1 MHNLQPQMIAA
12 HMGEIQRNAAHAQHH
27 VRETRRSR
35 RLRLSLRIPVLRR
48 HRTPRVPA
56 PAGS

>member
-1 MHNLQPQMIAA
+1 MHNLQPHMINA
-12 HMGEIQRNAAHAQHH
+12 HMGEIARNSAHAQHH

-35 RLRLSLRIPVLRR
+35 RLRLSLRFPLIQRR
-48 HRTPRVPA
+48 RTPRVPA

>member
-1 MHNLQPQMIAA
+1 MHNLHPHVITAQMGDI
-12 HMGEIQRNAAHAQHH
+12 ERNAAHAQHH

-35 RLRLSLRIPVLRR
+35 RLRLSLRLPLIQRR
-48 HRTPRVPA
+48 RTPRVPA